1 MFSGK
6 SSGLYGSLLR
16 PDFFTFSTVAF
27 HKRYNFQIRLDI
39 HIALTKDYSPYQKWA
54 ILSLSAIYLR
64 ALLSEMVFFAAF
76 SHSVS
81 CAYGEIVV
89 GGLHFRRDSSFVCF
103 SVCARGGYGR
113 VVFFIETAVFCFGRE
128 ISDYRMG
135 GRIYR
140 RRCGSF
146 VAFLQRS

>member
-1 MFSGK
+1 MFQNK
-6 SSGLYGSLLR
+6 SSGHYGSLLR

-27 HKRYNFQIRLDI
+27 HKRYNFQMRLDI

-64 ALLSEMVFFAAF
+64 TLLSEMVFFTAF
-76 SHSVS
+76 LHSVS

-128 ISDYRMG
+128 ISDCRMG
-135 GRIYR
+135 GCVYS
-140 RRCGSF
+140 RRCG
-146 VAFLQRS
+146 AFFAVL